1 MRDGGRRRGAD
12 ERRATAQGTGSGRA
26 PSMAG
31 QASGARDRRIGV
43 YGVGRGRIDLLVRW
57 PYPGE
62 GGQRAVQRE
71 ALELKVWKDGARDPL
86 PKGLA
91 QLDEYLHRLGL
102 ATGVLVIF
110 DRRACA
116 PSTEE
121 RTRFEEATTPSG
133 RAVTVLRA

>member
-1 MRDGGRRRGAD
+1 M
-12 ERRATAQGTGSGRA
+12 
-26 PSMAG
+26 
-31 QASGARDRRIGV
+31 
-43 YGVGRGRIDLLVRW
+43 RW
-57 PYPGE
+57 PHAGE

-71 ALELKVWKDGARDPL
+71 ALELKVWKDGVRDPL

-91 QLDEYLHRLGL
+91 RLDEYLQRLGL

-110 DRRACA
+110 DRRAGA